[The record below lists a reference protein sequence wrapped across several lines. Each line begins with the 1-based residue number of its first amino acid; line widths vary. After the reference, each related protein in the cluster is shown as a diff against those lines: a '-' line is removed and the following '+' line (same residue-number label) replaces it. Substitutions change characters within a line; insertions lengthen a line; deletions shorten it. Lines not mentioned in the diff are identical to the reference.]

1 MTPTS
6 HRPLLRRLSA
16 GVTPQQPAPA
26 PVQVTA
32 DVVASATVAA
42 NPEKGKSPGILGKVW
57 SALFAPVA
65 DEATDQEPA
74 PEAESNKQDRET
86 EDESRKGNRGNR
98 NRNRNRSEPRNR
110 GRAEEDTS
118 DEESANAPVESNSQ
132 PEDGDDEDRPK
143 RSRRRRG
150 RRGGQRRR
158 DDDEGPTPK
167 LLKRPRLML
176 AKQRLRAT
184 TKGLM
189 RLLDT
194 GPPRCAARGDGG
206 VSEDRGRKPHPHPL
220 KRRQLMTLQFKHL
233 QAWKRR
239 WMSL

>member
-1 MTPTS
+1 MRLLIKNQRPRRNQTSRIEKQRTS
-6 HRPLLRRLSA
+6 HAREIAAIVTEIETDPSHETAAALKKTQATKNRPMLLWSQIHSQKTVTTRIDQSVA
-16 GVTPQQPAPA
+16 GGGAV
-26 PVQVTA
+26 
-32 DVVASATVAA
+32 DVAVSDDAMMM
-42 NPEKGKSPGILGKVW
+42 
-57 SALFAPVA
+57 
-65 DEATDQEPA
+65 
-74 PEAESNKQDRET
+74 
-86 EDESRKGNRGNR
+86 
-98 NRNRNRSEPRNR
+98 
-110 GRAEEDTS
+110 RAY
-118 DEESANAPVESNSQ
+118 
-132 PEDGDDEDRPK
+132 
-143 RSRRRRG
+143 
-150 RRGGQRRR
+150 
-158 DDDEGPTPK
+158 PK

-176 AKQRLRAT
+176 TKQRLRAT